1 MSALAWNPHDRE
13 LVSSHGFSK
22 FDIKVWRYP
31 TMAQIGQLTGH
42 TQRILHMALSP
53 DGTTVCSA
61 AADESLRFF
70 RCFAAPA
77 SASGK
82 VRLLLK
88 VGRIKIHVSCAAGQG
103 GGGHWQHPGPVDPL
117 RCVVCCYLCIVV
129 GVVDAGVSVLHVGCC
144 SHHNTGV
151 YQHH

>member
-1 MSALAWNPHDRE
+1 MAWNPHDRE

-82 VRLLLK
+82 VRLVLDKCGQQSHALWVSQAK
-88 VGRIKIHVSCAAGQG
+88 VAEGIGSTRVRSI
-103 GGGHWQHPGPVDPL
+103 
-117 RCVVCCYLCIVV
+117 R
-129 GVVDAGVSVLHVGCC
+129 
-144 SHHNTGV
+144 
-151 YQHH
+151 

>member
-1 MSALAWNPHDRE
+1 MAWNPHDRE

-82 VRLLLK
+82 VR
-88 VGRIKIHVSCAAGQG
+88 
-103 GGGHWQHPGPVDPL
+103 
-117 RCVVCCYLCIVV
+117 CVLDTMVP
-129 GVVDAGVSVLHVGCC
+129 
-144 SHHNTGV
+144 
-151 YQHH
+151 